1 MNTILSLRKL
11 LLAAAVTAATLVGSN
26 AQAAGPSILPGPRYR
41 TVVIYQ
47 TITRPI
53 VIFVTRFDPFGY
65 PRRVPI
71 VTLRTFKIPV
81 VKTIPVVY

>member
-1 MNTILSLRKL
+1 MNTIISLRKL
-11 LLAAAVTAATLVGSN
+11 LLAVAITTAALVGSN

-41 TVVIYQ
+41 TMVVYQ
-47 TITRPI
+47 TITKPI

-81 VKTIPVVY
+81 VKKIPVVY